1 MRDLLFLNAHLIRDS
16 ETLIPHGWLHVS
28 DGRIAGLGADPAPDL
43 PDAEIIDVAGAF
55 VAPGFVSTHSH
66 VFTSASR
73 GLGASEYLY
82 GWCTAMFAPT
92 ASCTPEEM
100 YWHTLHGSLDVLANG
115 VTTLLDFNDPR
126 RPWAPMVDGRRQAV
140 PPLRPFAFG
149 TAQIDAKV
157 DSGLRTISAIQLE
170 SENGDPEEAFDNFM
184 ATVEHLRGKDRTI
197 ALDAAVY
204 GAVQWA
210 DDPATAA
217 LEVRAMTEFGILNQ
231 AHFLETPEHVELQ
244 RSKFAWYA
252 DAGALGP
259 SMIFGHFVQTT
270 PQIVAAVAQSGAAV
284 SWQPVANGR
293 LGSGFAD
300 VVGLR
305 EAGVRV
311 GIGID
316 DQACT
321 DLSDPWQAMRF
332 GLFGTRA
339 VRRDATCLTP
349 ADVFAMHTQGA
360 ADVLGIGDRVGSLDL
375 GKYADLVVVDPR
387 DPDVGPL
394 RDPLAG
400 YVLAMSLRNLRS
412 VYVGGRAVAHGS
424 RSTHPLADECRRRV
438 HAMATR

>member
-1 MRDLLFLNAHLIRDS
+1 MRDVLVVNAHLIRDRS
-16 ETLIPHGWLHVS
+16 TLVTNGWMHVS
-28 DGRIAGLGADPAPDL
+28 DGKIAALGSGPAPQVEGT
-43 PDAEIIDVAGAF
+43 EIIDVQGAF

-66 VFTSASR
+66 LFTSASR

-82 GWCTAMFAPT
+82 GWATAMYAPT
-92 ASCTPEEM
+92 ARCTPEQM
-100 YWHTLHGSLDVLANG
+100 YWHTLHGALDVLANG
-115 VTTLLDFNDPR
+115 VTTLFDFNDPR
-126 RPWAPMVDGRRQAV
+126 RPWAPMVQGRRQEL
-140 PPLRPFAFG
+140 PPLRPFEFG
-149 TAQIDAKV
+149 TAQLDAKV
-157 DSGLRTISAIQLE
+157 ASGLRTISAIQLE
-170 SENGDPEEAFDNFM
+170 SENDDPEKAFEDWA
-184 ATVEHLRGKDRTI
+184 ATVEYLRGQDRSL

-210 DDPATAA
+210 PNPAVAE
-217 LEVRAMTEFGILNQ
+217 LEVRAMGEYSVLNQ

-244 RSKFAWYA
+244 QSKFAWYA

-259 SMIFGHFVQTT
+259 QMIFGHFVQTT
-270 PQIVAAVAQSGAAV
+270 PAIVEAVADSGAAV

-305 EAGVRV
+305 KAGVRV

-339 VRRDATCLTP
+339 HQQDPTVLTP
-349 ADVFAMHTQGA
+349 ADVFAMATQDA
-360 ADVLGIGDRVGSLDL
+360 ADVLGVGDRVGSLDV
-375 GKYADLVVVDPR
+375 GKFADFVVVDPR
-387 DPDVGPL
+387 DPDIGPV
-394 RDPLAG
+394 RDPLAS

-412 VYVGGRAVAHGS
+412 VYVGGRPVAHGS
-424 RSTHPLADECRRRV
+424 RSTHPLADECRRRI
-438 HAMATR
+438 HALA

>member
-1 MRDLLFLNAHLIRDS
+1 MRDVLIVNAHLIRDS
-16 ETLIPHGWLHVS
+16 TTLVPHGWMHVS
-28 DGRIAGLGADPAPDL
+28 QGRITALGAGTAPVLDG
-43 PDAEIIDVAGAF
+43 AEIIDAAGAF

-66 VFTSASR
+66 LFTSASR

-82 GWCTAMFAPT
+82 GWASAMYAPT
-92 ASCTPEEM
+92 AGCTPEQI
-100 YWHTLHGSLDVLANG
+100 YWHTLHGALDVLANG
-115 VTTLLDFNDPR
+115 VTTLFDFNDPR
-126 RPWAPMVDGRRQAV
+126 RPWAAMVDGRRQEL
-140 PPLRPFAFG
+140 PPLRPFEFG

-157 DSGLRTISAIQLE
+157 ASGLRTVTAIQLE
-170 SENGDPEEAFDNFM
+170 SESGSAGESLENWT
-184 ATVEHLRGKDRTI
+184 ATVEHLRAQDRSL

-210 DDPATAA
+210 DDPATAE
-217 LEVRAMTEFGILNQ
+217 LEVRAMGDHHVLNQ

-270 PQIVAAVAQSGAAV
+270 PEIVAAVADSGSAV

-300 VVGLR
+300 VTGLR
-305 EAGVRV
+305 AAGVRV

-339 VRRDATCLTP
+339 HRQDPTSLTP
-349 ADVFAMHTQGA
+349 ADVFAMATQQA
-360 ADVLGIGDRVGSLDL
+360 ADVLGIGDRVGSLDV
-375 GKYADLVVVDPR
+375 GKYADFVVVDPR
-387 DPDVGPL
+387 DPDVGPV
-394 RDPLAG
+394 RDPLAS
-400 YVLAMSLRNLRS
+400 YVLSMSLRNLRS

-438 HAMATR
+438 HDLA